1 MLLINVLG
9 VLVFIGIGV
18 LFSKRRK
25 EINWRGVGVLLALN
39 LFLAW
44 FLMSFPI
51 GRQIIA
57 GAAAAFVWLIN
68 VSYEGIAFAFPD
80 WVHPAGG
87 QMNFFTSALLPILFV
102 VPLFDIL
109 TYTGILPFI
118 IKWIGK
124 VLALITRQPKFE
136 AFFAIEMMF
145 LGNAEAL
152 AVSSLQLSRMKADR
166 CLTLAMMS
174 MSCVT
179 AALIG
184 VYTTMLPAEFIL
196 TAVPLNVINALIVT
210 NILHPVK
217 ISEAE
222 DTVARVGEGGR
233 EREPFFAFLSS
244 SILGA
249 GRLVLIICAT
259 VICFVSLA
267 KFIDMLLA
275 LVSPAV
281 SLESILGCIM
291 FPFAW
296 LMGLDASE
304 AFLLAQHMG
313 TKLVTNEFVVMLAVK
328 DQLPT
333 FSRHLQGVL
342 TVFVTSFA
350 NFGTLGMIIGCF
362 KSMVDESKNELISR
376 NVGYIL
382 LSGILVSLLSA
393 GVAGLFI
400 W

>member
-145 LGNAEAL
+145 LGNTESL
-152 AVSSLQLSRMKADR
+152 AVSR
-166 CLTLAMMS
+166 C
-174 MSCVT
+174 
-179 AALIG
+179 
-184 VYTTMLPAEFIL
+184 P
-196 TAVPLNVINALIVT
+196 
-210 NILHPVK
+210 
-217 ISEAE
+217 
-222 DTVARVGEGGR
+222 
-233 EREPFFAFLSS
+233 
-244 SILGA
+244 
-249 GRLVLIICAT
+249 
-259 VICFVSLA
+259 
-267 KFIDMLLA
+267 
-275 LVSPAV
+275 
-281 SLESILGCIM
+281 
-291 FPFAW
+291 
-296 LMGLDASE
+296 
-304 AFLLAQHMG
+304 
-313 TKLVTNEFVVMLAVK
+313 
-328 DQLPT
+328 
-333 FSRHLQGVL
+333 
-342 TVFVTSFA
+342 
-350 NFGTLGMIIGCF
+350 
-362 KSMVDESKNELISR
+362 
-376 NVGYIL
+376 
-382 LSGILVSLLSA
+382 
-393 GVAGLFI
+393 
-400 W
+400 